1 MTNTKE
7 LILTL
12 KEVREEKKLS
22 FDKILDL
29 MKSNNDFLSKSTL
42 SRVFAKGSENKSFNY
57 ENTIRPIAKA
67 LLDIENIE
75 ADDDTDTRGLKS
87 VINFKK
93 ELLFEYEK
101 QIEELKEEIKQI
113 SQREKMK
120 YLERMEKET
129 YEFQQNL
136 AFLNHQVEL
145 KDHRIDHLLDANQ
158 KLLDQLLMC
167 NHCKERTKDEN

>member
-22 FDKILDL
+22 FDKILEL
-29 MKSNNDFLSKSTL
+29 MKSNDDFVAKSTL
-42 SRVFAKGSENKSFNY
+42 SRVFAQGSENKTFSY
-57 ENTIRPIAKA
+57 ENTLRPIAKA
-67 LLDIENIE
+67 LLDIETIE
-75 ADDDTDTRGLKS
+75 EDDDTDTRGLKS

-101 QIEELKEEIKQI
+101 QIEELKEQIKEVEHRERQKYHERFEIESAK
-113 SQREKMK
+113 
-120 YLERMEKET
+120 
-129 YEFQQNL
+129 FQENL
-136 AFLNHQVEL
+136 SFLNRQVEL

-167 NHCKERTKDEN
+167 NKCREHNK